1 MRLFVAA
8 DLSASQLGLLREKV
22 EEARLAA
29 PFEFIR
35 WIPEENWH
43 GTLAFL
49 GDRPDSVQVEA
60 AIEKHLKPGPLT
72 GNPGRIQGFPNREHP
87 RLLALRLEP
96 SSTAEN
102 MYWRLNRALDAAAH
116 RIFRFHITVA
126 RFREPSQEE
135 VSALQGKLRNLSAL
149 SGTWEFPS
157 VTLYESVLKQSG
169 AEYRALR
176 TWSL

>member
-8 DLSASQLGLLREKV
+8 DLSAPQLELLREKV
-22 EEARLAA
+22 EVARLAA

-35 WIPEENWH
+35 WIPEQNWH

-49 GDRPDSVQVEA
+49 GDRPDSSSAED

-102 MYWRLNRALDAAAH
+102 IYWRLNRALDATAH
-116 RIFRFHITVA
+116 RTFRFHITVA
-126 RFREPSQEE
+126 RFREPSSQE
-135 VSALQGKLRNLSAL
+135 VGLLQEALRNLSSL

-157 VTLYESVLKQSG
+157 VSLYESVLKQSG
-169 AEYRALR
+169 AEYRVLR
-176 TWSL
+176 TWHL